1 MNKFFI
7 VFALTALPTS
17 ICNAQDSTTFKC
29 VSPVDVVKGVGCY
42 ILDTGERVVE
52 GVGDIIKAP
61 FKSKMCVPKEKMYGY
76 EATLFRLPRI
86 TPVPEKNAVPVPL
99 YKKPTKGTPAKER
112 LYYPLY
118 RQRIADGK
126 TIA

>member
-1 MNKFFI
+1 
-7 VFALTALPTS
+7 
-17 ICNAQDSTTFKC
+17 
-29 VSPVDVVKGVGCY
+29 
-42 ILDTGERVVE
+42 
-52 GVGDIIKAP
+52 
-61 FKSKMCVPKEKMYGY
+61 
-76 EATLFRLPRI
+76 
-86 TPVPEKNAVPVPL
+86 VPEKNAVPVPL